1 MTRPAKLTQKPAN
14 ARVGAIEARRYHGSA
29 GARQAPTT
37 RRGDPASEPAVT
49 APMKDNLDATPP
61 VIKAMAATFT
71 PHAMSSRGA
80 DMARRLL
87 TDPKM
92 QNVWR
97 TLQRTPVKPYA
108 MVEWQRLVDWP
119 VTIAAS
125 SVLRS
130 PNRQKMLDAGA
141 SPQDK
146 GCAGFFYMLSFGGLN
161 LQPPMWTRSEL
172 EERAAPLR
180 SAAQMCRD
188 EKRRLY
194 EHSAA

>member
-1 MTRPAKLTQKPAN
+1 
-14 ARVGAIEARRYHGSA
+14 
-29 GARQAPTT
+29 
-37 RRGDPASEPAVT
+37 
-49 APMKDNLDATPP
+49 MKDNLDATPP